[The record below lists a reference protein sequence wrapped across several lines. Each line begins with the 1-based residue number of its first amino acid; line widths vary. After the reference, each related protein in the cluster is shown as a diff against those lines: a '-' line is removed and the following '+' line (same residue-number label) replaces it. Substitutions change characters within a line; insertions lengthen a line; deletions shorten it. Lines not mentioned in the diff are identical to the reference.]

1 MGLDRIDVGKEL
13 AEIRLSQPER
23 AKLLAETRRP
33 PDHWS
38 QQPLV
43 ILAADHPARGSLS
56 AGDNPW
62 AMANRADLLVRL
74 ARLLMQPVVDGLLA
88 SPDIMEELLLLN
100 AVVGSYGGP
109 DFMDRKVLIGSI
121 NRGGIVNSAWEL
133 DDFVTGYTP
142 NGIQAMHLDGAKM
155 LMKLDFQA
163 LASAR
168 TLQYCAT
175 TVERLNALNIPVFL
189 EPLSVPQDP
198 DLLIKLVGIASAL
211 GSTSMRR
218 WLKVPMVDRFQDVA
232 AATTCPLLLLGGNDP
247 GDAHQLTASIAR
259 CMASGPQVRGVMM
272 GRGILY
278 PAGRGDP
285 LDTLWEVSHVVRG
298 TRGGRGERVIWDHL

>member
-1 MGLDRIDVGKEL
+1 MDRIDVRNTL

-23 AKLLAETRRP
+23 VKLLAEARRRP
-33 PDHWS
+33 SHWS
-38 QQPLV
+38 QKPLV

-56 AGDNPW
+56 AGDSQQ
-62 AMANRADLLVRL
+62 AMADRADLLARL
-74 ARLLMQPVVDGLLA
+74 ARLLMQPVVDGVLA

-100 AVVGSYGGP
+100 EVVGSYGGP
-109 DFMDRKVLIGSI
+109 DFMDSKVLIGSI

-133 DDFVTGYTP
+133 DDFVTGYRPT
-142 NGIQAMHLDGAKM
+142 GIQTMRLDGAKM
-155 LMKLDFQA
+155 LMKLDFQDP
-163 LASAR
+163 ASAR
-168 TLQYCAT
+168 TLQYCAA
-175 TVERLNALNIPVFL
+175 TVEHLNELNIPVFL

-198 DLLIKLVGIASAL
+198 NLLIKLVGIASAL

-232 AATTCPLLLLGGNDP
+232 AATTCPLLLLGGNNP
-247 GDAHQLTASIAR
+247 GDAHQLTASIVR

-278 PAGRGDP
+278 PADRGDP

-298 TRGGRGERVIWDHL
+298 TSGRGGDRVTWDRL